1 MKKIFFMLS
10 LFMMATTLNAQIT
23 NPAPYCNGS
32 FDDMDGFLVDDAINS
47 VSIGTLTNITNA
59 QYAAPH
65 YVFYNNLAAPSLTK
79 GTSYNLTVKFD
90 VKGGCG
96 YGVWI
101 DYNQN
106 NTFETTEKVAGSTSG
121 NSLDITTNTTITQS
135 VMIPATATSG
145 NTRMRVRIVEDD
157 TYNMNNNYVI
167 AACNASTS
175 ATDVMDWGE
184 TEDYIVNIA
193 GSTTPTPVVNTS
205 SATSVTSTTATL
217 NGTVNANTT
226 TCSVSFEYGTTT
238 AYGSTKVATPA
249 SITGS
254 IATNASAQITNLIP
268 NTLYHYR
275 IKVVSGSTNYFGND
289 LTFNTLS
296 TNIEE
301 RNEPKSIEIFPN
313 PASEVLN
320 IRQFSN
326 ENLTIRIVD
335 IIGQTLLTETLNSN
349 LHQLSISNLNN
360 GIYFIELIKNKKI
373 VERHKLVK
381 SAK

>member
-1 MKKIFFMLS
+1 MFFMLS
-10 LFMMATTLNAQIT
+10 FFIMATTLNAQIT
-23 NPAPYCNGS
+23 NPAPYCIAN
-32 FDDMDGFLVDDAINS
+32 FDDMEGFLVDDAINS
-47 VSIGTLTNITNA
+47 VSIGTLTNATNA

-65 YVFYNNLAAPSLTK
+65 YIFYNNLAAPSLTK
-79 GTSYNLTVKFD
+79 GTSYTLTVKFD

-106 NTFETTEKVAGSTSG
+106 NTFDANEKVAGTTSG

-135 VMIPATATSG
+135 VMIPATATTG

-157 TYNMNNNYVI
+157 TYNMDNNYVI

-184 TEDYIVNIA
+184 TEDYIVNIV
-193 GSTTPTPVVNTS
+193 GSTTPTPVVNTTAA
-205 SATSVTSTTATL
+205 SAVTSTTATL
-217 NGTVNANTT
+217 NGNVNANNT
-226 TCSVSFEYGTTT
+226 TCTVSFEYGTTT

-249 SITGS
+249 SVSGS
-254 IATNASAQITNLIP
+254 TATNISAQVTGLTP

-275 IKVVSGSTNYFGND
+275 VKVVSGGTNYFGSD
-289 LTFNTLS
+289 LTFNTLTTDIDENNDS
-296 TNIEE
+296 ELI
-301 RNEPKSIEIFPN
+301 KIFPN
-313 PASEVLN
+313 PANEVLN

-326 ENLTIRIVD
+326 EKMTIRIVD
-335 IIGQTLLTETLNSN
+335 IIGQTILTQTLTSN
-349 LHQLSISNLNN
+349 QNQLSISNLND
-360 GIYFIELIKNKKI
+360 GIYFIELIKDGKI
-373 VERHKLVK
+373 VKQHKLVK